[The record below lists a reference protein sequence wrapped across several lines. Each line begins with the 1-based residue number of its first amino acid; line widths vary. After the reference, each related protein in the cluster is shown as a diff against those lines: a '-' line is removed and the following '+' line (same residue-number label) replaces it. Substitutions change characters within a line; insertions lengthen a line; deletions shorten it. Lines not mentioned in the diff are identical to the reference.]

1 MSLHALTSANV
12 DQKITE
18 LYALPDA
25 DLFEQATAIERNFR
39 TWLSSNFQLTTDQ
52 SIYLTNMDDEVVNYY
67 GARCALCF
75 RHRLDIILIYPL
87 PPVNPGYKKW
97 TEATDT
103 IAVRADGTGNSEVTG
118 KLTFTMVYRPFLN

>member
-1 MSLHALTSANV
+1 MSLPILTPANV

-39 TWLSSNFQLTTDQ
+39 TWLSSNFKLTSEQLT
-52 SIYLTNMDDEVVNYY
+52 YLTNMDDEVVNYY
-67 GARCALCF
+67 GAQSALCF
-75 RHRLDIILIYPL
+75 RHRLPIILVYPT
-87 PPVNPGYKKW
+87 PPINPSYKKW

-103 IAVRADGTGNSEVTG
+103 IAVGGDGTGNSTVTG
-118 KLTFTMVYRPFLN
+118 SLTFTMIYKY